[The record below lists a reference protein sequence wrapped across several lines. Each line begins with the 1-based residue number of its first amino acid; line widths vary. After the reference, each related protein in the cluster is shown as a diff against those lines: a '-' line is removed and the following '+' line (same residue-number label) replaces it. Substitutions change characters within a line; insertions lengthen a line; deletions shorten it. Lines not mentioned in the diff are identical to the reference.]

1 MRIRIKFENYYRER
15 VFEVLP
21 TIIYQWVSP
30 IGCGWKR
37 SLCFSWFFWGFE
49 IIFNQKIVPERFKK

>member
-49 IIFNQKIVPERFKK
+49 IIFESKIN